1 MLPPLINR
9 TLGVAEAG
17 GEGGR
22 SDGEG
27 GATTVATNGR
37 HRVRNMKADR
47 EKPEKSVRIRESYY

>member
-9 TLGVAEAG
+9 TLGLADVG

-27 GATTVATNGR
+27 GAAAAANGR
-37 HRVRNMKADR
+37 HRARNTKGDK
-47 EKPEKSVRIRESYY
+47 EKHEKSVRDFRKS